1 MQRQSTTLLGAALLC
16 VVLLFWGSRLP
27 VPYVRDVPGPVSD
40 ALSSSAG
47 KLLITIGKPTPSPKG
62 KLLLLTVSEF
72 GGPRENI
79 TSYNVLAGWWN
90 RSDAITPRDFLFSK
104 KDTAQS
110 VEQTGNTQMI
120 TSQEAA
126 KIAALRYLGFKL
138 DPGVDV
144 AAVNV
149 TELKKTLLP
158 DDVIVGFDGTPV
170 SNADQLHALTAKHK
184 VGDHVVLQVK
194 RGSTPID
201 VPTTLQ
207 PAPSGSTGLSPSIG
221 ISVVDSFVKPF
232 TIGIDLAH
240 VVGPSAGTGF
250 ALGIVDKLTDG
261 NLTSGHTVAV
271 TGTIDADGKVG
282 AIGGIVQKMAGA
294 RRAGATLFLVPKDN
308 CSEALTAIPH
318 GLTVAPISTLSGAVS
333 VLKQFDAGDANLP
346 TCTES

>member
-1 MQRQSTTLLGAALLC
+1 MQRQSTTLFGAALLC
-16 VVLLFWGSRLP
+16 IGLLLWGSRLA

-40 ALSSSAG
+40 ALSSAG
-47 KLLITIGKPTPSPKG
+47 GKPLITIGKSTAAPKG

-72 GGPRENI
+72 GGPRQNT

-90 RSDAITPRDFLFSK
+90 QSDAIIPRDLLFSK
-104 KDTAQS
+104 KDTPQS

-126 KIAALRYLGFKL
+126 KIAALRYLGYQL
-138 DPGVDV
+138 TPGVDV

-149 TELKKTLLP
+149 TALKKRLLV

-170 SNADQLHALTAKHK
+170 STADQLHALTAKHK
-184 VGDHVVLQVK
+184 VGDRVVLQVR
-194 RGSTPID
+194 RGSAAVD
-201 VPTTLQ
+201 VPTTMQ
-207 PAPSGSTGLSPSIG
+207 PPPTGSTSPSIG

-261 NLTSGHTVAV
+261 NLTGGKTVAV

-282 AIGGIVQKMAGA
+282 AIGGVVQKMAGA

-308 CSEALTAIPH
+308 CSEALTAIPN
-318 GLTVAPISTLSGAVS
+318 GLKVAPISTLSGAVAI
-333 VLKQFDAGDANLP
+333 LKQFDAGDANLP

>member
-1 MQRQSTTLLGAALLC
+1 VQRQSTTLFGASLLC
-16 VVLLFWGSRLP
+16 IVLLFWGSRLP

-47 KLLITIGKPTPSPKG
+47 KLLITIGKPTPTPRG
-62 KLLLLTVSEF
+62 KLLLLTVNEF
-72 GGPRENI
+72 GGPRENT

-90 RSDAITPRDFLFSK
+90 RSDAIIPRDLLFSK
-104 KDTAQS
+104 KDTPQS

-126 KIAALRYLGFKL
+126 KIAALRYLGFTL
-138 DPGVDV
+138 VPGVDV

-149 TELKKTLLP
+149 TDLKKTLLV
-158 DDVIVGFDGTPV
+158 DDVIVGLDGTPV

-184 VGDHVVLQVK
+184 AGDHVVLQVK
-194 RGSTPID
+194 RGSAPLD
-201 VPTTLQ
+201 VPTTMQ
-207 PAPSGSTGLSPSIG
+207 PPPSGSTSSPSIG
-221 ISVVDSFVKPF
+221 ISVVNSFVKPF

-250 ALGIVDKLTDG
+250 AIGIVDKLTDG

-282 AIGGIVQKMAGA
+282 AIGGVVQKMAGA

-333 VLKQFDAGDANLP
+333 VLKQFAAGDANLP